1 MLVSVWIEIRSDMF
15 KLTKV
20 FQKPS
25 DERVAGI
32 GMWKELLTSMVWLSC
47 LTNCLLFGFTSDQM
61 LHYVPDLYIQN
72 EEGET
77 LLAEGKG
84 RLVILLIFGI
94 ERILIYAGLI
104 MNRLVPTVPLDLSI
118 KLRRRDF
125 LLRESAFD
133 KAKKK
138 TN

>member
-25 DERVAGI
+25 DERVSGI
-32 GMWKELLTSMVWLSC
+32 GMWKDLLTGMVWLSC

-104 MNRLVPTVPLDLSI
+104 MNRLIPTVPLDLSI

-133 KAKKK
+133 EAKKK